1 MTTNSEM
8 RGLEVFRMHGGVL
21 RTSRALQLGIHPR
34 TLYSLRN
41 AGALH
46 QLSRGVYCLAGHNVL
61 DQPDLVAAALRVP
74 KGVVCLISALAFHDI
89 TTQIPHSVSMA
100 IPRRMRS
107 PVIDYPPTRFH
118 RFNDASFGAGI
129 EVHSV
134 EGVQVRV
141 YSPEKTVVDCFKF
154 RNRIGVGVATEALRF
169 CRERKRSSPR
179 EFLEYARICRVQNVM
194 TPYLEAML

>member
-1 MTTNSEM
+1 
-8 RGLEVFRMHGGVL
+8 MHGGVL

-41 AGALH
+41 AGALQ
-46 QLSRGVYCLAGHNVL
+46 QLSRGVYCLVGHNVL
-61 DQPDLVAAALRVP
+61 DQPDLVAAAVRVP

-89 TTQIPHSVSMA
+89 TTQIPHCVSMA

-107 PVIDYPPTRFH
+107 PVIDYPPMRFH

-129 EVHSV
+129 EVHAI
-134 EGVQVRV
+134 EGVRVRV

-154 RNRIGVGVATEALRF
+154 RNKIGLGVATEALRF

-194 TPYLEAML
+194 TPYLEAIQ